1 MMRGGRSLLLLLST
15 WVVFASSSLLAQQ
28 QLGRIVG
35 QVRVSRGDFPSH
47 PILIDLELRG
57 STISSIY
64 SDNQGRFGFYNL
76 EGNPYYVVAK
86 DEAYYPVREPA
97 IVNPLTSPTVMV
109 QIQLNPREATKQ
121 EPLPGNRLAGS
132 NPYLVDMAEY
142 SHQFPKKAVKE
153 FDKAVEADRHGKAN
167 EAIRHYENAL
177 RIAPGFYPARNNLG
191 SDYLNK
197 SDFANARKQ
206 FEQVIQ
212 ANQTDATAYF
222 NLSNVC
228 MLLGKISEAQEFL
241 GEGLRLDPTS
251 ALGHFLLGSLNMK
264 AGKYPEAERALRQ
277 AIQLSPILAQPRLQL
292 VNLFVQQGRKADAV
306 AELHDFLTTF
316 PDSSF
321 APKAK
326 QILQQLDHPTNSRS
340 SVPN

>member
-1 MMRGGRSLLLLLST
+1 MIS
-15 WVVFASSSLLAQQ
+15 ASSLLAQQ

-35 QVRVSRGDFPSH
+35 QIRVTRGDFPPHS
-47 PILIDLELRG
+47 ILVELQARG
-57 STISSIY
+57 STIASVYADS
-64 SDNQGRFGFYNL
+64 QGRFGFYNL
-76 EGNPYYVVAK
+76 ESNPYHVLIR
-86 DEAYYPVREPA
+86 DEAFNPVDELA
-97 IVNPLTSPTVMV
+97 NVNPILSPMTMV
-109 QIQLNPREATKQ
+109 QIRLDPREVIKQ
-121 EPLPGNRLAGS
+121 EPLPNRVGGS
-132 NPYLVDMAEY
+132 NPYLINSAEY

-153 FDKAVEADRHGKAN
+153 FDKAVDADQRGKRD

-191 SDYLNK
+191 SDYLSK
-197 SDFANARKQ
+197 SDFADARKQ

-212 ANQTDATAYF
+212 SNQTDATAYF

-228 MLLGKISEAQEFL
+228 MLLGKVSEAQEFL
-241 GEGLRLDPTS
+241 GDGLRLDPTS

-264 AGKYPEAERALRQ
+264 TGKYPEAERALRQ
-277 AIQLSPILAQPRLQL
+277 AIQLSPALAQPRLQL

-326 QILQQLDHPTNSRS
+326 QVLRRLEPPTNPHS